1 MRPLQNSK
9 GTTLVE
15 LMVSIT
21 LLAILSLAA
30 TTLIAP
36 CVKAY
41 VTVQQQTRAQT
52 LADALVENLRLEL
65 ETAAGEIS
73 FVNASATESGEVYKT
88 LVTETT
94 PRPAQGSALQ
104 YSVYPSHIALLD
116 AGAVPQLLMKQPG
129 VAAEPKVVLDA
140 AKGQARA
147 GYLHMRYYST
157 AQTAADTQAG
167 YVYGFTDIYAKG
179 AYMDMKVGSL
189 QFYARGWQT
198 GDDGKPH
205 LTSLTVV
212 LTIVS
217 EKDAATVLCT
227 QKAIIPLPGSPAYSA
242 KPLLNVTT

>member
-73 FVNASATESGEVYKT
+73 FVNADAADTGKVYQT

-116 AGAVPQLLMKQPG
+116 AGIVPQLLMKQPG
-129 VAAEPKVVLDA
+129 VAEPKVVLSD

-157 AQTAADTQAG
+157 AQTAQDTKDG

-242 KPLLNVTT
+242 KPLLDVTT

>member
-73 FVNASATESGEVYKT
+73 FVNADATDTGKVYKS

-94 PRPAQGSALQ
+94 SRPAQGSALQ

-116 AGAVPQLLMKQPG
+116 AGVVPELKMKQPDG
-129 VAAEPKVVLDA
+129 TNKVVLSGD
-140 AKGQARA
+140 KGQARA

-157 AQTAADTQAG
+157 AQEAADTQAG

-189 QFYARGWQT
+189 QFYARGWQN

-217 EKDAATVLCT
+217 EKDGATLCT

>member
-65 ETAAGEIS
+65 ETAAGELC
-73 FVNASATESGEVYKT
+73 FVDASATNTDTVYQS
-88 LVTETT
+88 LVTDEKA
-94 PRPAQGSALQ
+94 RPAQGSALQ

-116 AGAVPQLLMKQPG
+116 AGAVPELKMKQPDG
-129 VAAEPKVVLDA
+129 TDKAVLSGDKA
-140 AKGQARA
+140 QERA

-157 AQTAADTQAG
+157 EQAPQDTKNG
-167 YVYGFTDIYAKG
+167 FVYGFTDIYAKG

-198 GDDGKPH
+198 GADGKPH

-242 KPLLNVTT
+242 EPLLNVTT

>member
-65 ETAAGEIS
+65 ETAAGELC
-73 FVNASATESGEVYKT
+73 FVNADTNSDTVYQS
-88 LVTETT
+88 LVTNEK

-116 AGAVPQLLMKQPG
+116 AGAVPELKMKQPDG
-129 VAAEPKVVLDA
+129 TGKEVLSGDK
-140 AKGQARA
+140 AKERA

-157 AQTAADTQAG
+157 EQAPQDTKNG
-167 YVYGFTDIYAKG
+167 FVYGFTDIYAKG

-198 GDDGKPH
+198 GADGKPH

-227 QKAIIPLPGSPAYSA
+227 QKAIIPLPGKPAYSA
-242 KPLLNVTT
+242 APLLKATT

>member
-1 MRPLQNSK
+1 
-9 GTTLVE
+9 
-15 LMVSIT
+15 
-21 LLAILSLAA
+21 
-30 TTLIAP
+30 
-36 CVKAY
+36 
-41 VTVQQQTRAQT
+41 
-52 LADALVENLRLEL
+52 
-65 ETAAGEIS
+65 
-73 FVNASATESGEVYKT
+73 
-88 LVTETT
+88 
-94 PRPAQGSALQ
+94 
-104 YSVYPSHIALLD
+104 
-116 AGAVPQLLMKQPG
+116 MKQPG
-129 VAAEPKVVLDA
+129 VAEPKVVLSD

-157 AQTAADTQAG
+157 AQEAAETQAG

>member
-65 ETAAGEIS
+65 ETAAGELC
-73 FVNASATESGEVYKT
+73 FVNASATDPNTVYQS
-88 LVTETT
+88 LVTNEK

-116 AGAVPQLLMKQPG
+116 AGAVPTLKMKQPDG
-129 VAAEPKVVLDA
+129 TDKEVLSS
-140 AKGQARA
+140 AKAQARA

-157 AQTAADTQAG
+157 AQTAQDTQDG

-189 QFYARGWQT
+189 QFYARGWQI
-198 GDDGKPH
+198 GNDGKPY

-227 QKAIIPLPGSPAYSA
+227 QKAIIPLPGKPAYSA
-242 KPLLNVTT
+242 APLLKATT

>member
-65 ETAAGEIS
+65 ETAAGELS
-73 FVNASATESGEVYKT
+73 FVNADATDPNKVYQS
-88 LVTETT
+88 LVTNEK

-116 AGAVPQLLMKQPG
+116 AGALPTLKMKQPDG
-129 VAAEPKVVLDA
+129 TDKVVLDDNKA
-140 AKGQARA
+140 QARA

-157 AQTAADTQAG
+157 AQTAQDTQAG

-189 QFYARGWQT
+189 QFYARGWQI
-198 GDDGKPH
+198 GADGKPH

-217 EKDAATVLCT
+217 EKDAATVLCI
-227 QKAIIPLPGSPAYSA
+227 QKAIIPLPGKPAYSA
-242 KPLLNVTT
+242 APLLKATT

>member
-65 ETAAGEIS
+65 ETAAGELC
-73 FVNASATESGEVYKT
+73 FVNADTNTDTVYKS
-88 LVTETT
+88 LVTDEKA
-94 PRPAQGSALQ
+94 RPAQGSALQ

-116 AGAVPQLLMKQPG
+116 AGAVPELKMKQSDG
-129 VAAEPKVVLDA
+129 TGKEVLSGDKA
-140 AKGQARA
+140 QERT
-147 GYLHMRYYST
+147 GYLHKRYYST
-157 AQTAADTQAG
+157 AQTAQDTQAG

-198 GDDGKPH
+198 GADGKPH

-217 EKDAATVLCT
+217 EKDQTVLCT
-227 QKAIIPLPGSPAYSA
+227 QKAIIPLPGKPAYSA
-242 KPLLNVTT
+242 APLLKATT

>member
-65 ETAAGEIS
+65 ETAAGELS
-73 FVNASATESGEVYKT
+73 FVNASATESDTVYKS
-88 LVTETT
+88 LVTNEK

-116 AGAVPQLLMKQPG
+116 AGAVPELKMKQPDG
-129 VAAEPKVVLDA
+129 TGKEVLSGDK
-140 AKGQARA
+140 AKERA
-147 GYLHMRYYST
+147 GYLHKRYYST
-157 AQTAADTQAG
+157 AQTPQDTKDG

-189 QFYARGWQT
+189 QFYARGWQI
-198 GDDGKPH
+198 GADGKPH

-227 QKAIIPLPGSPAYSA
+227 QKAIIPLPGKPAYSA
-242 KPLLNVTT
+242 APLLKATT

>member
-73 FVNASATESGEVYKT
+73 FVNASATETDTVYKT
-88 LVTETT
+88 LVTQETH
-94 PRPAQGSALQ
+94 RPAQGSALQ

-116 AGAVPQLLMKQPG
+116 AGVVPELKMKQPDG
-129 VAAEPKVVLDA
+129 TNKVVLDA

-157 AQTAADTQAG
+157 AQPAADTQAG

-189 QFYARGWQT
+189 QFYARGWQS

-217 EKDAATVLCT
+217 EKDGTTLCT

-242 KPLLNVTT
+242 EPLLKATT

>member
-73 FVNASATESGEVYKT
+73 FVNADATDPGKVYKT

-94 PRPAQGSALQ
+94 HRPAQGSALQ

-116 AGAVPQLLMKQPG
+116 AGVVPELKMKQSDG
-129 VAAEPKVVLDA
+129 TYKVVLSDD
-140 AKGQARA
+140 KGQARA

-157 AQTAADTQAG
+157 AQAAADTLAG

-189 QFYARGWQT
+189 QFYARGWQS

-217 EKDAATVLCT
+217 EKDDATVLCT

-242 KPLLNVTT
+242 EPLLNVTT

>member
-73 FVNASATESGEVYKT
+73 FVNADATDTGEVYKS

-94 PRPAQGSALQ
+94 HRPAQGSALQ

-116 AGAVPQLLMKQPG
+116 AGVVPELKMKQPDG
-129 VAAEPKVVLDA
+129 TNKVVLDD

-157 AQTAADTQAG
+157 AQEAADTLAG

-217 EKDAATVLCT
+217 EKDGATLCT

>member
-65 ETAAGEIS
+65 ETAAGELC
-73 FVNASATESGEVYKT
+73 FVDANATDPDTVYKS
-88 LVTETT
+88 LVTDEKK
-94 PRPAQGSALQ
+94 RPAQGSALQ

-116 AGAVPQLLMKQPG
+116 AGAVPKLKMKQPDG
-129 VAAEPKVVLDA
+129 TDKEVLSGDKAE
-140 AKGQARA
+140 ARA

-157 AQTAADTQAG
+157 AQTAQDTQDG

-189 QFYARGWQT
+189 QFYARGWQI
-198 GDDGKPH
+198 GADGKPH

-227 QKAIIPLPGSPAYSA
+227 QKAIIPLPGKPAYSA
-242 KPLLNVTT
+242 APLLKATT

>member
-65 ETAAGEIS
+65 ETAAGELC
-73 FVNASATESGEVYKT
+73 FVNADTNTDTVYQS
-88 LVTETT
+88 LVTDKKA
-94 PRPAQGSALQ
+94 RPAQGSALQ

-116 AGAVPQLLMKQPG
+116 AGAVPELKMKQPDG
-129 VAAEPKVVLDA
+129 TDKAVLDNNK
-140 AKGQARA
+140 AKART
-147 GYLHMRYYST
+147 GYLHKRYYST
-157 AQTAADTQAG
+157 AQTPQDTKDG

-189 QFYARGWQT
+189 QFYARGWQI
-198 GDDGKPH
+198 GADGKPH

-227 QKAIIPLPGSPAYSA
+227 QKAIIPLPGKPAYSA
-242 KPLLNVTT
+242 APLLKATT

>member
-65 ETAAGEIS
+65 ETAAGELC
-73 FVNASATESGEVYKT
+73 FVDASATDPDTVYQS
-88 LVTETT
+88 LVTNEK

-116 AGAVPQLLMKQPG
+116 AGAVPTLKMKQPDG
-129 VAAEPKVVLDA
+129 TDKEVLSGTKA
-140 AKGQARA
+140 QARA

-157 AQTAADTQAG
+157 AQTAQDTQDG

-198 GDDGKPH
+198 GADGKPH

-227 QKAIIPLPGSPAYSA
+227 QKAIIPLPGKPAYSA
-242 KPLLNVTT
+242 APLLKATT

>member
-65 ETAAGEIS
+65 ETAAGELC
-73 FVNASATESGEVYKT
+73 FVNADATNPDTVYQS
-88 LVTETT
+88 LVTNEK

-116 AGAVPQLLMKQPG
+116 AGAVPTLKMKQPDG
-129 VAAEPKVVLDA
+129 TDKEVLNSDKA
-140 AKGQARA
+140 QARA

-157 AQTAADTQAG
+157 AQTAQDTQAG

-189 QFYARGWQT
+189 QFYARGWQI
-198 GDDGKPH
+198 GADGKPH

-227 QKAIIPLPGSPAYSA
+227 QKAIIPLPGKPAYSA
-242 KPLLNVTT
+242 APLLKATT

>member
-73 FVNASATESGEVYKT
+73 FVNADATDTGKVYQS

-94 PRPAQGSALQ
+94 HRPAQGSALQ

-116 AGAVPQLLMKQPG
+116 AGAVPRLLMKQPDG
-129 VAAEPKVVLDA
+129 TNKVVLDA

-157 AQTAADTQAG
+157 AQEAADTLAG

-217 EKDAATVLCT
+217 EKDDATVLCT

-242 KPLLNVTT
+242 EPLLKATT

>member
-94 PRPAQGSALQ
+94 LRPAQGSALQ

-116 AGAVPQLLMKQPG
+116 AGIVPQLLMKQPG
-129 VAAEPKVVLDA
+129 VAEPKVVLSD

-157 AQTAADTQAG
+157 AQKAAETQAG

>member
-65 ETAAGEIS
+65 ETAAGELC
-73 FVNASATESGEVYKT
+73 FVNASATDPDTVYQS
-88 LVTETT
+88 LVTTDT
-94 PRPAQGSALQ
+94 LRPAQGSALQ

-116 AGAVPQLLMKQPG
+116 AGAVPTLKMKQPDG
-129 VAAEPKVVLDA
+129 TDKEVLNSDKA
-140 AKGQARA
+140 QARA

-157 AQTAADTQAG
+157 AQTAQDTQDG

-189 QFYARGWQT
+189 QFYARGWQI
-198 GDDGKPH
+198 GADGKPH

-227 QKAIIPLPGSPAYSA
+227 QKAIIPLPGKPAYSA
-242 KPLLNVTT
+242 APLLKATT

>member
-65 ETAAGEIS
+65 ETAAGELC
-73 FVNASATESGEVYKT
+73 FVNASATDPNTVYQS
-88 LVTETT
+88 LVTNEK

-116 AGAVPQLLMKQPG
+116 AGAVPELKMKQPDG
-129 VAAEPKVVLDA
+129 TEPKVVLDNNKA
-140 AKGQARA
+140 QARA

-157 AQTAADTQAG
+157 AQTAQDTQAG

-189 QFYARGWQT
+189 QFYARGWQI
-198 GDDGKPH
+198 GNDGKPH

-227 QKAIIPLPGSPAYSA
+227 QKAIIPLPGKPAYSA
-242 KPLLNVTT
+242 APLLKATT

>member
-65 ETAAGEIS
+65 ETAAGELC
-73 FVNASATESGEVYKT
+73 FVNADATNPDTVYQS
-88 LVTETT
+88 LVTTDT
-94 PRPAQGSALQ
+94 LRPAQGSALQ

-116 AGAVPQLLMKQPG
+116 AGAVPTLKMKQPDG
-129 VAAEPKVVLDA
+129 TDKEVLSR
-140 AKGQARA
+140 AKAQARA

-157 AQTAADTQAG
+157 AQTAQDTQAG

-189 QFYARGWQT
+189 QFYARGWQISA
-198 GDDGKPH
+198 DGKPH

-227 QKAIIPLPGSPAYSA
+227 QKAIIPLPGKPAYSA
-242 KPLLNVTT
+242 APLLKATT

>member
-73 FVNASATESGEVYKT
+73 FVNADATDTGKVYQS

-94 PRPAQGSALQ
+94 HRPAQGSALQ

-116 AGAVPQLLMKQPG
+116 AGVVPELKMKQPDG
-129 VAAEPKVVLDA
+129 TYKVVLDD

-157 AQTAADTQAG
+157 AQEAADTLAG

-189 QFYARGWQT
+189 QFYARGWQI

-217 EKDAATVLCT
+217 EKDDATVLCT

>member
-65 ETAAGEIS
+65 ETAAGELC
-73 FVNASATESGEVYKT
+73 FVNASATDLNTVYQS
-88 LVTETT
+88 LVTNEKN
-94 PRPAQGSALQ
+94 RPAQGSALQ

-116 AGAVPQLLMKQPG
+116 AGAVPTLKMKQPDG
-129 VAAEPKVVLDA
+129 TDKEVLNSDKA
-140 AKGQARA
+140 QARA

-157 AQTAADTQAG
+157 AQTAQDTQAG

-189 QFYARGWQT
+189 QFYARGWQI
-198 GDDGKPH
+198 GNDGKPH

-227 QKAIIPLPGSPAYSA
+227 QKAIIPLPGKPAYSA
-242 KPLLNVTT
+242 APLLKATT

>member
-65 ETAAGEIS
+65 ETAAGELC
-73 FVNASATESGEVYKT
+73 FVNADATNTDTVYQS
-88 LVTETT
+88 LVTDKKA
-94 PRPAQGSALQ
+94 RPAQGSALQ

-116 AGAVPQLLMKQPG
+116 AGAVPELKMKQPDG
-129 VAAEPKVVLDA
+129 TGKEVLSG
-140 AKGQARA
+140 AKAQERT

-157 AQTAADTQAG
+157 AQTPQDTKDG

-179 AYMDMKVGSL
+179 AYMDMKVGGL

-198 GDDGKPH
+198 GADGKPH

-217 EKDAATVLCT
+217 EKDQTVLCT
-227 QKAIIPLPGSPAYSA
+227 QKAIIPLPGKPAYSA
-242 KPLLNVTT
+242 APLLKATT

>member
-65 ETAAGEIS
+65 ETAAGELC
-73 FVNASATESGEVYKT
+73 FVNASATDPDTVYQS
-88 LVTETT
+88 LVTTDT
-94 PRPAQGSALQ
+94 LRPAQGSALQ

-116 AGAVPQLLMKQPG
+116 AGAVPTLKMKQPDG
-129 VAAEPKVVLDA
+129 TEPKVVLDNNK
-140 AKGQARA
+140 AKERT

-157 AQTAADTQAG
+157 AQTAQDTQAG

-189 QFYARGWQT
+189 QFYARGWQI
-198 GDDGKPH
+198 GNDGKPH

-227 QKAIIPLPGSPAYSA
+227 QKAIIPLPGKPAYSA
-242 KPLLNVTT
+242 APLLKATT

>member
-21 LLAILSLAA
+21 MLAILSLAA

-65 ETAAGEIS
+65 ETAAGELS
-73 FVNASATESGEVYKT
+73 FVNADAADTDTVYQS
-88 LVTETT
+88 LVTNEK

-116 AGAVPQLLMKQPG
+116 AGAVPELKMKQPDG
-129 VAAEPKVVLDA
+129 TDKAVLSGDKA
-140 AKGQARA
+140 QERA

-157 AQTAADTQAG
+157 EQAPQDTKNG
-167 YVYGFTDIYAKG
+167 FVYGFTDIYAKG

-198 GDDGKPH
+198 GADGKPH

-227 QKAIIPLPGSPAYSA
+227 QKAIIPLPGKPAYSA
-242 KPLLNVTT
+242 APLLKATT

>member
-65 ETAAGEIS
+65 ETAAGELC
-73 FVNASATESGEVYKT
+73 FVDASATYPDTVYQS
-88 LVTETT
+88 LVTNEK

-116 AGAVPQLLMKQPG
+116 AGAVPTLKMKQPDG
-129 VAAEPKVVLDA
+129 TEPKVVLDNNK
-140 AKGQARA
+140 AKERA

-157 AQTAADTQAG
+157 AQTAQDTQDG

-189 QFYARGWQT
+189 QFYARGWQI
-198 GDDGKPH
+198 GADGKPH

-227 QKAIIPLPGSPAYSA
+227 QKAIIPLPGKPAYSA
-242 KPLLNVTT
+242 APLLKATT

>member
-73 FVNASATESGEVYKT
+73 FVNADATDPGEVYKS

-94 PRPAQGSALQ
+94 HRPAQGSALQ

-116 AGAVPQLLMKQPG
+116 AGIVPELKMKQPDG
-129 VAAEPKVVLDA
+129 TYKVVLDA

-157 AQTAADTQAG
+157 AQEAAETQAG

-179 AYMDMKVGSL
+179 AYMDMKIGSL

-198 GDDGKPH
+198 GADGKPH

-217 EKDAATVLCT
+217 EKDTATVLCT

>member
-65 ETAAGEIS
+65 ETAAGELC
-73 FVNASATESGEVYKT
+73 FVNADANSDTVYQS
-88 LVTETT
+88 LVTDEKA
-94 PRPAQGSALQ
+94 RPAQGSALQ

-116 AGAVPQLLMKQPG
+116 AGAVPELKMKQPDG
-129 VAAEPKVVLDA
+129 TDKEVLSDDKA
-140 AKGQARA
+140 QART
-147 GYLHMRYYST
+147 GYLHKRYYST
-157 AQTAADTQAG
+157 AQTAQDTQDG

-189 QFYARGWQT
+189 QFYARGWQI
-198 GDDGKPH
+198 GADGKPH

-227 QKAIIPLPGSPAYSA
+227 QKAIIPLPGKPAYSA
-242 KPLLNVTT
+242 APLLKATT

>member
-65 ETAAGEIS
+65 ETAAGELC
-73 FVNASATESGEVYKT
+73 FVNASATDPDTVYQS
-88 LVTETT
+88 LVTNEK

-116 AGAVPQLLMKQPG
+116 AGAVPTLKMKQPDG
-129 VAAEPKVVLDA
+129 TDKEVLSSDKA
-140 AKGQARA
+140 QART

-157 AQTAADTQAG
+157 AQTEQDTQAG

-189 QFYARGWQT
+189 QFYARGWQI
-198 GDDGKPH
+198 GADGKPH

-227 QKAIIPLPGSPAYSA
+227 QKAIIPLPGTPAYSA
-242 KPLLNVTT
+242 APLLKATT

>member
-73 FVNASATESGEVYKT
+73 FVNASVSATETDTVYKT

-116 AGAVPQLLMKQPG
+116 AGVVPELKMKQPDG
-129 VAAEPKVVLDA
+129 TNKVVLDA

-157 AQTAADTQAG
+157 AQEAAETQAG

-217 EKDAATVLCT
+217 EKDGATLCT

>member
-65 ETAAGEIS
+65 ETAAGELC
-73 FVNASATESGEVYKT
+73 FVNASATESDTVYQS
-88 LVTETT
+88 LVTNEK

-116 AGAVPQLLMKQPG
+116 AGAVPELKMKQPDG
-129 VAAEPKVVLDA
+129 TGKEVLSGDK
-140 AKGQARA
+140 AKERA

-157 AQTAADTQAG
+157 EQAPQDTKDG

-189 QFYARGWQT
+189 QFYARGWQI

-217 EKDAATVLCT
+217 EKDDATVLCT

>member
-73 FVNASATESGEVYKT
+73 FVNADAADTGKVYQT

-116 AGAVPQLLMKQPG
+116 AGIVPQLLMKQPG
-129 VAAEPKVVLDA
+129 VAEPKVVLDA

-157 AQTAADTQAG
+157 AQTAQDTKDG

-217 EKDAATVLCT
+217 EKDGATVLCT

-242 KPLLNVTT
+242 EPLLNVTT

>member
-73 FVNASATESGEVYKT
+73 FVNASATETDTVYKT

-116 AGAVPQLLMKQPG
+116 AGIVPQLLMKQPG
-129 VAAEPKVVLDA
+129 VAEPKVVLSD

-157 AQTAADTQAG
+157 AQTAQDTKDG

-189 QFYARGWQT
+189 QFYARGWQI

-242 KPLLNVTT
+242 KPLLDVTT

>member
-73 FVNASATESGEVYKT
+73 FVNASKTDTGEVYKS
-88 LVTETT
+88 LVTEDTH
-94 PRPAQGSALQ
+94 RPAQGSALQ

-116 AGAVPQLLMKQPG
+116 AGIVPELKMKQSDG
-129 VAAEPKVVLDA
+129 TYKVVLDA

-157 AQTAADTQAG
+157 AQEAADTLAG

-217 EKDAATVLCT
+217 EKDDETVLCT

>member
-65 ETAAGEIS
+65 ETAAGELC
-73 FVNASATESGEVYKT
+73 FVNADTNTDTVYQS
-88 LVTETT
+88 LVTDEKA
-94 PRPAQGSALQ
+94 RPAQGSALQ

-116 AGAVPQLLMKQPG
+116 AGAVPELKMKQPNG
-129 VAAEPKVVLDA
+129 TDKEVLDNKKA
-140 AKGQARA
+140 QART
-147 GYLHMRYYST
+147 GYLHKRYYST
-157 AQTAADTQAG
+157 AQTAQDTQDG

-198 GDDGKPH
+198 GTDGKPH

-227 QKAIIPLPGSPAYSA
+227 QKAIIPLPGKPAYSA
-242 KPLLNVTT
+242 APLLKATT

>member
-65 ETAAGEIS
+65 ETAAGELC
-73 FVNASATESGEVYKT
+73 FVNADATDTDTVYKS
-88 LVTETT
+88 LVTTDT
-94 PRPAQGSALQ
+94 LRPAQGSALQ

-116 AGAVPQLLMKQPG
+116 AGAVPALKMKQPNG
-129 VAAEPKVVLDA
+129 TDKVVLDNNK
-140 AKGQARA
+140 AKART
-147 GYLHMRYYST
+147 GYLHKRYYST
-157 AQTAADTQAG
+157 EQAPQDTKNG
-167 YVYGFTDIYAKG
+167 FVYGFTDIYAKG

-189 QFYARGWQT
+189 QFYARGWQI
-198 GDDGKPH
+198 GADGKPH

-227 QKAIIPLPGSPAYSA
+227 QKAIIPLPGKPAYSA
-242 KPLLNVTT
+242 TPLLKATT